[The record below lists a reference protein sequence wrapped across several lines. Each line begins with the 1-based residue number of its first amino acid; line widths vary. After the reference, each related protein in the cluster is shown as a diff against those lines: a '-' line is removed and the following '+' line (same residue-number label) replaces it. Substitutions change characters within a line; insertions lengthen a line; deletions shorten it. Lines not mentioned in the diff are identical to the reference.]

1 MKWFSHAAVGMDIDN
16 KYLNPRD
23 RVPDAC
29 TYQNGIEL
37 PILKKNNSKYILK
50 ICQRTVEAE
59 KLLYLCKKETAN
71 VVGKYGARL
80 ILIGIHMYRTI

>member
-29 TYQNGIEL
+29 TYQNGVKL
-37 PILKKNNSKYILK
+37 PILKKNNGKYIL
-50 ICQRTVEAE
+50 
-59 KLLYLCKKETAN
+59 
-71 VVGKYGARL
+71 
-80 ILIGIHMYRTI
+80 